1 MLVQECSPG
10 ERVAELEKTNAVL
23 SEIFEPRYMRI
34 KPYGKNPIEP
44 NWTDITKQYKYEEIR
59 QYILK
64 GENYGVM
71 ARDGLIEVDIDT
83 PELKDRMKKT
93 FTVES
98 GSGRGAHYYYK
109 CKDIKT
115 NAALEELND
124 KGEIIKSYGQIQV
137 WHRFLV
143 AAGSI
148 HPDTKKLYRVID
160 NTSIVEISLSELTS
174 IFGDLLILNTKD
186 FIKQA
191 EIFSYD
197 NKIKIDKIID
207 ITNFKRNGE
216 EYIGEN
222 PLHGSSKNGRN
233 LYVNPQKNIWS
244 CFHDGHNSGGSPIT
258 WLAVQY
264 GLIRC
269 QDCHKGAITPSIFE
283 KTMQIAQEKGLVT
296 EKEALQLEANHGD
309 YNPIRLAKYLLKKY
323 YFALEANNDNLLMYD
338 PETGLYANNADIII
352 RSEICDI
359 LDEDTKA
366 HHHTDV
372 VYYIKGEVPKERR
385 QLKENPNLIAMLNG
399 YINVV
404 TGERKDFSPEV
415 FLTVKIPVTYN
426 LTQQYN
432 KKFMIDVVG
441 EEQIPVLQ
449 EYLGYTL
456 YRGMPF
462 HSAIMFFGSGK
473 NGKST
478 LIKLI
483 ETFIG
488 KENCAHVT
496 LQSLCE
502 DRFSSAQLYHKL
514 INTCGDLSPDELKNT
529 DMFKRT
535 TGDDVIHAQNKFKDP
550 FDFDNYCK
558 QIYSANELPKTKDQ
572 TFAYWRR
579 WQLIAC
585 GSVFDG
591 SKCVPNIIKQLTT
604 PEELSGLLNFALE
617 GLNRLLLNLTFSP
630 NSIVENIEKT
640 WIKGS
645 DPAKAFIKEMLQQES
660 DPQKIILVEEMSRVF
675 LIYCAKNSIAA
686 VSQKKLTQS
695 IGENAT
701 YTSQTQRRLKIEG
714 KSERKNVWQ
723 NVSFIPEKIN
733 EMEIILRENKQ
744 EEDSDS
750 KTKQTTISDVTD
762 VTPVTASPIKRGLEG
777 EGIGERKEEGCR
789 KPIEG
794 KCRDSGDRGDVYVR
808 TGKEMCGECGK
819 FHLESC
825 GHPMCAQGGDPK
837 LIKADSNWAG
847 TCNDFIKKQAEM
859 SNPGENM

>member
-1 MLVQECSPG
+1 MWVYLENLGVVCLAQDFSIG
-10 ERVAELEKTNAVL
+10 ERVAELEKTNTIL
-23 SEIFEPRYMRI
+23 SEVFEPRYMRL
-34 KPYGKNPIEP
+34 KPFGKNPIEK
-44 NWTDITKQYKYEEIR
+44 NWTDITKQIKYEEIR
-59 QYILK
+59 QFILN
-64 GENYGVM
+64 GENYGIM

-98 GSGRGAHYYYK
+98 GSGKGAHYYYK

-124 KGEIIKSYGQIQV
+124 KGEVVKSYGQIQV

-143 AAGSI
+143 GAGSI
-148 HPDTKKLYRVID
+148 HPDTHRLYRIID
-160 NTSIVEISLSELTS
+160 NSPIVEISLSELTNM
-174 IFGDLLILNTKD
+174 FGELLVLNTKD
-186 FIKQA
+186 FIQQA

-197 NKIKIDKIID
+197 KRIHIDKLID
-207 ITNFKRNGE
+207 ITNFKKNGE

-222 PLHGSSKNGRN
+222 PLHGTSKNGRN
-233 LYVNPQKNIWS
+233 LYVNPTKNIWS
-244 CFHDGHNSGGSPIT
+244 CFHDGHNSGGSAIT

-264 GLIRC
+264 GIIRC
-269 QDCHKGAITPSIFE
+269 QDCHKGVLTPSLFE
-283 KTMQIAQEKGLVT
+283 KTMKIAQEKGIVT

-323 YFALEANNDNLLMYD
+323 HFALEKNNDNLLIYEPD
-338 PETGLYANNADIII
+338 DGLYTNNADIII
-352 RSEICDI
+352 RTEICDI

-385 QLKENPNLIAMLNG
+385 QLKENPNLIAVTNG
-399 YINVV
+399 YINVI
-404 TGERKDFSPEV
+404 TGELNPFSPDI
-415 FLTVKIPVTYN
+415 FLTVKIPINYTTN
-426 LTQQYN
+426 QCDKI
-432 KKFMIDVVG
+432 KKFLTDVVG

-449 EYLGYTL
+449 EFIGYCL

-483 ETFIG
+483 ETLIG

-502 DRFSSAQLYHKL
+502 DRFASAQLYHKL
-514 INTCGDLSPDELKNT
+514 INTCGDLSPDELKKT

-572 TFAYWRR
+572 SFAYWRR

-585 GSVFDG
+585 GAVFDG
-591 SKCVPNIIKQLTT
+591 NKCVPNIIKDLTT
-604 PEELSGLLNFALE
+604 PEELSGFLIFALD
-617 GLNRLLLNLTFSP
+617 GLKRLLENQTFSP
-630 NSIVENIEKT
+630 NPIVEDIEKT

-645 DPAKAFIKEMLQQES
+645 DPPKAFINEVLQQES
-660 DPQKIILVEEMSRVF
+660 DPKKIILVEEMAKVF
-675 LIYCAKNSIAA
+675 LAYCAKNQIAA
-686 VSQKKLTQS
+686 TSPKKLTQS
-695 IGENAT
+695 MSEYAT
-701 YTSQTQRRLKIEG
+701 YTSQTQRRIKILG

-723 NVSFIPEKIN
+723 NISFKPDKLKE
-733 EMEIILRENKQ
+733 LDVTLAKQ
-744 EEDSDS
+744 EDEV
-750 KTKQTTISDVTD
+750 QTTIEGVTD
-762 VTPVTASPIKRGLEG
+762 VTPVTTSTIKSTIDDLKIKKE
-777 EGIGERKEEGCR
+777 KEEATR

-794 KCRDSGDRGDVYVR
+794 KCRDSGDSGD
-808 TGKEMCGECGK
+808 TCIDCGK
-819 FHLESC
+819 FHLPSC
-825 GHPMCAQGGDPK
+825 QYPGDFEKVP
-837 LIKADSNWAG
+837 ADKWAG
-847 TCNDFIKKQAEM
+847 ECRYFVRKQKEM
-859 SNPGENM
+859 DNPGADM